1 MKVDEE
7 NLRKSEE
14 VMQIYEESYEKKLR
28 KIWGKVRKVMKLDE
42 ENLRNVMKMGKE
54 NLRKSEESYE
64 DRWENFRK
72 SKDCYEDRWGKL

>member
-1 MKVDEE
+1 M
-7 NLRKSEE
+7 
-14 VMQIYEESYEKKLR
+14 R
-28 KIWGKVRKVMKLDE
+28 KIWGKVGKVMKLDE

-72 SKDCYEDRWGKL
+72 SKESYEDRWGKL